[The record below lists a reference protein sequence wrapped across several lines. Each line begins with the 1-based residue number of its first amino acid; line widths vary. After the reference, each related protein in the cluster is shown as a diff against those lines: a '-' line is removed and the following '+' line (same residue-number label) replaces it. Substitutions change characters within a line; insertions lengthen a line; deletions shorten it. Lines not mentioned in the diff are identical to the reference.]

1 MSVMKLPVLAAAAVI
16 AAAAL
21 SGCCSCRDSADDRIF
36 PRTEI
41 TYSSGG
47 GVTGLSTGY
56 TITAGRMVLKW
67 SGNASEVKQVDT
79 VGQVSESE
87 YRDML
92 ETVYDLH
99 PDTIRQMETGN
110 MTVALVITANDVT
123 YRYQWPGL
131 YYRDDAVPENVL
143 PLRNAIWDVL
153 RDFYQQ
159 ASTQ

>member
-1 MSVMKLPVLAAAAVI
+1 MKFPILTAAVVI

-21 SGCCSCRDSADDRIF
+21 SGCCSCRNGTDERVF

-47 GVTGLSTGY
+47 GVTGLSTGF
-56 TITAGRMVLKW
+56 TITDERMVLKW
-67 SGNASEVKQVDT
+67 SGNAAEVKQVDT
-79 VGQVSESE
+79 VGQVPESV
-87 YRDML
+87 YLDML

-99 PDTIRQMETGN
+99 PDTIRQMGTGN
-110 MTVALVITANDVT
+110 MTVALVITANDET

-143 PLRNAIWDVL
+143 PLRNTVWDVL
-153 RDFYQQ
+153 RDYYEQ
-159 ASTQ
+159 ASQQ